1 VTDTIGQ
8 TAKKSQSVTLQ
19 AKADPAPI
27 AGLVA
32 TPNSITEG
40 GTVTLDASGSTDN
53 GSLTYAFT
61 CGANGVTPVATQ
73 NQAQVTC
80 TYPTAGSY
88 TAGVTVTDTAKQSSN
103 ATAAVT
109 VGTLPP
115 PPPPVDNAPTA
126 RITATPNQ
134 VTEGGTVNLDASGS
148 TDDNG
153 VTGYSFD
160 CDNGTTAVQ
169 NNSGAACTYATAGTY
184 HPSVTVTDGASHT
197 DKATATVTVN
207 AAPRP
212 TAALSVSAS
221 KVRQLVPVTLDASGS
236 TGQGSQIA
244 TYQFTCDRQQP
255 QPASSSPTAT
265 CTFRR
270 MGAHAVQVVVTNTAG
285 KTATATKTVT
295 VLEGQPPAAQLTL
308 SSKYLQVGQRVKADA
323 SKSSGSKVSPIV
335 AYRFQCGTQQRT
347 KWGTKATTG
356 CTFRHTGWHTITVWV
371 KNTLG
376 QVSERSRL
384 VHVSK

>member
-1 VTDTIGQ
+1 
-8 TAKKSQSVTLQ
+8 
-19 AKADPAPI
+19 
-27 AGLVA
+27 
-32 TPNSITEG
+32 
-40 GTVTLDASGSTDN
+40 
-53 GSLTYAFT
+53 
-61 CGANGVTPVATQ
+61 
-73 NQAQVTC
+73 
-80 TYPTAGSY
+80 
-88 TAGVTVTDTAKQSSN
+88 
-103 ATAAVT
+103 
-109 VGTLPP
+109 
-115 PPPPVDNAPTA
+115 
-126 RITATPNQ
+126 
-134 VTEGGTVNLDASGS
+134 
-148 TDDNG
+148 
-153 VTGYSFD
+153 
-160 CDNGTTAVQ
+160 
-169 NNSGAACTYATAGTY
+169 
-184 HPSVTVTDGASHT
+184 
-197 DKATATVTVN
+197 
-207 AAPRP
+207 
-212 TAALSVSAS
+212 VSAS